1 MGKEIMLFEEFLN
14 EMQFAFANGHTNV
27 CMGTEED
34 GTNFICG
41 TFGYVVYGS
50 DKRLYKEIMS
60 LITYYNV
67 NTNNTLADIQAEV
80 REKMK

>member
-1 MGKEIMLFEEFLN
+1 MGKVMLFEEFLS

-27 CMGTEED
+27 CMGTEAD

-41 TFGYVVYGS
+41 TFGYVTYGS
-50 DKRLYKEIMS
+50 DEKLYKEIMS